1 MNTLY
6 LFPRGGIRRYL
17 RLAII
22 SKTITKLDAIIGW
35 GRKQFRNKTVF
46 RNTGGLSET
55 KGTKGTEN

>member
-1 MNTLY
+1 MSTLY
-6 LFPRGGIRRYL
+6 LFLRGGIRRYL

-22 SKTITKLDAIIGW
+22 SKTTTKLDAIIGL

-46 RNTGGLSET
+46 RNKVGISEN

>member
-1 MNTLY
+1 MSTLY

-22 SKTITKLDAIIGW
+22 SKTTTKLDAIIGL

-46 RNTGGLSET
+46 RDKVGISET